1 LSRLDSFIR
10 RMQAQRLLI
19 NQAVAAISSLEGPVL
34 EFGLGNGRTYHH
46 LRERLPQR
54 RIIAFDIK
62 VTAHQDSVPPAED
75 LVLGD
80 IRETAP
86 HFIGCEAVLIHL
98 DIGTGV
104 EECDQRTQAWLAP
117 LVPKL
122 LAPRGLAIS
131 GLALEVSDLEP
142 LPLPDAIGDG
152 RYFYYR
158 RA

>member
-1 LSRLDSFIR
+1 
-10 RMQAQRLLI
+10 MQAQRLLI
-19 NQAVAAISSLEGPVL
+19 DLSVPKIVGLEGPIL

-46 LRERLPQR
+46 LREKLPGR

-62 VTAHQDSVPPAED
+62 VTAQQESIPRAED

-86 HFIGCEAVLIHL
+86 AFIGCDAALIHL
-98 DIGTGV
+98 DIGTGI
-104 EECDQRTQAWLAP
+104 DALDATAQGWLAP

-122 LAPRGLAIS
+122 LAPGGLAIS
-131 GLALEVSDLEP
+131 GLALKAAGLEP
-142 LPLPDAIGDG
+142 LPLPDTIAEG

-158 RA
+158 KV